1 MPETTATPTPRII
14 LDVNRHLGVFS
25 PYKFGEKLVT
35 IIGSGS
41 TGSKA
46 ALGVAELG
54 VPNIELY
61 DTDVVVDHNVPNT
74 RFFPSDVGKK
84 KIEAM
89 REWIRLKT
97 GTEITIHDEFVDGIQ
112 TLGEVVF
119 VLTDTMKSRVDIWN
133 GSLKYKP
140 NVKLVI
146 ETRMGADQGRI
157 YVVNP
162 INPAHVA
169 GYEETLHY
177 TDEDATP
184 SVCRSEPSVGPT
196 SDILSGLAIWQM
208 MRWQSILDGEE
219 DELENEMIFGLRPLT
234 QIYSRKFTIV

>member
-1 MPETTATPTPRII
+1 MTVTAATPAPRIT
-14 LDVNRHLGVFS
+14 LDVNRHLSVFS
-25 PYKFGEKLVT
+25 PYKFGEKRVDV
-35 IIGSGS
+35 IGSGS
-41 TGSKA
+41 TGSKVVMS
-46 ALGVAELG
+46 VAEQG
-54 VPNIELY
+54 VTNIHLW
-61 DTDVVVDHNVPNT
+61 DTDTVVDHNVPNT

-84 KIEAM
+84 KTEAM
-89 REWIRLKT
+89 REWICLKT
-97 GTEITIHDEFVDGIQ
+97 GAEITIHDEFVDGTQ

-162 INPAHVA
+162 INPAHIT

-177 TDEDATP
+177 TDEDAQP

-196 SDILSGLAIWQM
+196 SDILSGLAVWQM

-219 DELENEMIFGLRPLT
+219 DELENELIFGLRPLT